1 VFAESVLGVVLVGL
15 LGERPA
21 SAVRHQ
27 LPLNAIA
34 IPLALLGALAGLAAL
49 DVGWWS
55 AGLLLLPAPLLP
67 EVLLV
72 RVRRRVRPAPVR
84 VVGGLL
90 ILGAV
95 LLALTLVLPDSGAWG
110 RAIGVLAVACFVGAE
125 CRVAVRPVPPPLALV
140 VVAAVVIV
148 VPGTPAVGVVVGA
161 ALVGTGFVLLAA
173 APRATALWSL
183 PFLACA
189 ACAAG
194 GWATVGRVGAV
205 GFCAGIG
212 AGIAIAGAWGPVPW
226 TSRVLVPRLSPRFL
240 RHRRAALVVGALGAV
255 GAAWSA
261 AGATGDTRTGWA
273 LTAAALLE
281 AVLAMAA
288 LAVRLWR
295 FSPRRRMVDVVV
307 LAASALLSSTVYLAL
322 ALRGASGSVPLA
334 VVLAAAASFV
344 AWPLAPDRAGRA
356 HEVSRALEVSHR
368 K

>member
-1 VFAESVLGVVLVGL
+1 
-15 LGERPA
+15 
-21 SAVRHQ
+21 
-27 LPLNAIA
+27 
-34 IPLALLGALAGLAAL
+34 
-49 DVGWWS
+49 
-55 AGLLLLPAPLLP
+55 
-67 EVLLV
+67 
-72 RVRRRVRPAPVR
+72 
-84 VVGGLL
+84 
-90 ILGAV
+90 
-95 LLALTLVLPDSGAWG
+95 
-110 RAIGVLAVACFVGAE
+110 
-125 CRVAVRPVPPPLALV
+125 
-140 VVAAVVIV
+140 
-148 VPGTPAVGVVVGA
+148 
-161 ALVGTGFVLLAA
+161 
-173 APRATALWSL
+173 L

-194 GWATVGRVGAV
+194 GWATVGRVGAL

-240 RHRRAALVVGALGAV
+240 RHRRAALVIGALGAV

-261 AGATGDTRTGWA
+261 VGAAGDARTGWA

-295 FSPRRRMVDVVV
+295 FSPRRRMVDVLV

-344 AWPLAPDRAGRA
+344 AWPLAPDRAGGA
-356 HEVSRALEVSHR
+356 HEVSEELEVSHR